1 MWYTGFMAKP
11 KKYPDDPEFE
21 AAMAALERLC
31 PIPDEARAALEA
43 RRIEWLTEWAILRA
57 SGVVHA

>member
-1 MWYTGFMAKP
+1 MAKP